1 VGSVLRLGVNR
12 TEVAHFAL
20 GAFILFLTLAASTR
34 VGEVFS
40 VTLLVAL
47 AVFGLVVIAFVA
59 VPHVALATMI
69 PLFVLLPMIKALY
82 VPWIGPLKDVVT
94 VAALAAAGVTVVQA
108 SRGGRRIP
116 GDVWIVALCG
126 FLLSL
131 YVLNIGAGLER
142 TWGWGHGVRLFALP
156 LSLLLV
162 GLTLKHPRRTLRWAM
177 TSVIGTAVV
186 VALVGIAQQ
195 LAGPSRLVELGWLY
209 NVNVRTIDGFLRS
222 FGTLDE
228 PFAYAAVLVFG
239 LVGTLMWAPRRPLTF
254 AAAAVIAV
262 GLSLSVVRS
271 AGLIALGLVALLLA
285 RHGRTISAVFLLAVV
300 IAATST
306 FILSEGAT
314 QRRVVQGGPSLF
326 YTLNGRT
333 EAWKVVFE
341 EPADVPLGRGVGE
354 VGTAANRAAF
364 QVTRTRQEAL
374 EGGKALVVDS
384 GYFAVVAD
392 IGLVGLAGLL
402 LLLGRLALL
411 GHRAVGRGRPE
422 GWIALGLVLA
432 LVLDAV
438 TRESFTA
445 FPTAYLAL
453 LLIGLALAAANDE
466 PADEAPA
473 ARPTGARRRPAPRP
487 GPAPGLRHPGPAG
500 A

>member
-1 VGSVLRLGVNR
+1 MGSVLRLGVNR
-12 TEVAHFAL
+12 TDVAHFAL

-34 VGEVFS
+34 VGEALP
-40 VTLLVAL
+40 VTLLVGL
-47 AVFGLVVIAFVA
+47 AVFGLVVVAFVA
-59 VPHVALATMI
+59 VPHIALATMI
-69 PLFVLLPMIKALY
+69 PLFVFLPMVKALY

-94 VAALAAAGVTVVQA
+94 IAAVAAAAVTVVQA
-108 SRGGRRIP
+108 ARGGRRIP
-116 GDVWIVALCG
+116 GDVWIVALCA

-131 YVLNIGAGLER
+131 YALNIGGGLER

-162 GLTLKHPRRTLRWAM
+162 GLTLEHPRRTLRWAL

-195 LAGPSRLVELGWLY
+195 LAGPSRLVELGWLW

-271 AGLIALGLVALLLA
+271 AGLIALGLLALLLA
-285 RHGRTISAVFLLAVV
+285 RHGRTVTAIFLLAVV
-300 IAATST
+300 LVAAST
-306 FILSEGAT
+306 FIVSENAT
-314 QRRVVQGGPSLF
+314 ESRVVQGGPSLF

-341 EPADVPLGRGVGE
+341 EPSDMPLGRGVGE
-354 VGTAANRAAF
+354 VGTAANRASF
-364 QVTRTRQEAL
+364 QVTRTREEAL
-374 EGGKALVVDS
+374 AGSRALVVDS

-402 LLLGRLALL
+402 LLLARLALL
-411 GHRAVGRGRPE
+411 GHRAVRRDRPE
-422 GWIALGLVLA
+422 GWVALGLVLA

-453 LLIGLALAAANDE
+453 LLIGLALAAASDE
-466 PADEAPA
+466 PSADAPA
-473 ARPTGARRRPAPRP
+473 AAPARARRRTPRT
-487 GPAPGLRHPGPAG
+487 GRAPGLPRPETTG